1 MHADRNEID
10 FFSNA
15 MQFRQVMYEY
25 IWSFNWWKKNLSRGA
40 HKFWCIIIFNTI
52 YGQDCDDDDD
62 DDKRS
67 SSSSWCCKLLQLGTC
82 ACARAQSSSPFSI
95 SYCLKHV
102 VNALTLICTQ
112 NTHTPFE
119 LHSLAIFV
127 ERMKK
132 KCTRGVSINCST

>member
-1 MHADRNEID
+1 MPIEMKLIFFQMQCNLGRWCTNIYGHSID
-10 FFSNA
+10 G
-15 MQFRQVMYEY
+15 
-25 IWSFNWWKKNLSRGA
+25 KKNLSREA

-112 NTHTPFE
+112 NTHTHTVWSAFSRNLRRKNE
-119 LHSLAIFV
+119 
-127 ERMKK
+127 KK
-132 KCTRGVSINCST
+132 MHKRRQY